1 MVAGNTCA
9 ADLVDTV
16 HNEMDRAVCSHCF
29 NKNVWSR
36 VIEKQVVLEK
46 EATG

>member
-29 NKNVWSR
+29 YKYVWWR

>member
-1 MVAGNTCA
+1 MEAGNTCA

-16 HNEMDRAVCSHCF
+16 HNEMDRAVSGHCF
-29 NKNVWSR
+29 YKSVWSR
-36 VIEKQVVLEK
+36 VIDKQVLLEK